1 MKIDKLVF
9 GIMLIF
15 LVLMPFSLT
24 KSDYNDLKNEEII
37 KIDSCQDIK
46 SRGNYVLANDIKRVD
61 LEPGACLTLHS
72 NVKLDCLGKMVIG
85 RHDIDMGGRPLV
97 ANQNNVI
104 DLSGIN
110 VVGENVE
117 INNCFVTKFNEGI
130 RADNGPSIING
141 NRVTNSDIGIAIR
154 DGATGRNI
162 QVTNNELKKN
172 RRGLYS
178 RVSFINIENNRIFN
192 NREIGLVSSQ
202 LFFIGLYDNIVCDSG
217 FKDVAIFFQGTSPN
231 YVMDAARNVFGST
244 QVREGGNRN
253 FRIDEFLELGRH
265 YQACN

>member
-192 NREIGLVSSQ
+192 NL
-202 LFFIGLYDNIVCDSG
+202 VCDSG